1 MLKKNEN
8 DRFINHQLYEQF
20 KSLVEIETKM
30 IEESLKYFS
39 ELNLKM
45 S

>member
-20 KSLVEIETKM
+20 KALVEIETKM